1 MSVIGAVAKKEFMQ
15 LKSEPRLIGFLIFMP
30 IMMLVLFGYA
40 LRLEPKDVNMAY
52 VDEDKSYFSS
62 LIKTNLWSDGY
73 FKLYK
78 VDSKKQIIEEIRSG
92 RAHAGMFIQK
102 DFSKELTDNEQP
114 HVQFFVDGTMPSLAT
129 SMKNNSSAIDDKDV
143 TSDMYFLGEDA
154 DNVVIADA
162 PFVVD
167 TEVLFNEDEL
177 ETWFFLPAVIG
188 VLIMQIALVL
198 AGISLVREK
207 ENNTLEQLLVAPIS
221 KTQLIIAKILPY
233 TLIGLFEFYFILA
246 LGYFIFDLP
255 LPASAYFSLILL
267 SIVYVG
273 AMIALGLFI
282 SVISQTQQQAMFIA
296 IFIIIPSVLLSGMIF
311 PVEAMPEF
319 IRPIAYILPLTY
331 FNEIIRGVLIKE
343 TLFMDLS
350 IDYLALAGFALF
362 FSVASILKFK
372 RYVA

>member
-1 MSVIGAVAKKEFMQ
+1 MSVIRAITKKEFMQ

-30 IMMLVLFGYA
+30 IMMLILFGYA

-52 VDEDKSYFSS
+52 VDADKSYFSN
-62 LIKTNLWSDGY
+62 LIKTHLWLDGY

-92 RAHAGMFIQK
+92 RAHAGMLIEK
-102 DFSKELTDNEQP
+102 DFSKELTNNEQP
-114 HVQFFVDGTMPSLAT
+114 SVQFFVDGTMPSLAT
-129 SMKNNSSAIDDKDV
+129 SMKNNSSAIDDKEV
-143 TSDMYFLGEDA
+143 TSNMYFLDKDA
-154 DNVVIADA
+154 DNVVIANA
-162 PFVVD
+162 PFVVK

-177 ETWFFLPAVIG
+177 ETWFFLPAIVG
-188 VLIMQIALVL
+188 VLIMQIALIL

-207 ENNTLEQLLVAPIS
+207 ENDTLEQLLVAPIS

-246 LGYFIFDLP
+246 LGYFMFDLP
-255 LPASAYFSLILL
+255 LPASAYFSLLLL

-311 PVEAMPEF
+311 PVEAMPDF
-319 IRPIAYILPLTY
+319 IRPVAYILPLTY
-331 FNEIIRGVLIKE
+331 FNEIIRGLLIKE

-350 IDYLALAGFALF
+350 MDYLALAGFVVF